1 MSDVMSFDYSTAQWI
16 LSIVVGVCLTK
27 VYSTIAHH
35 VRYRKETVFYLPYLM
50 LVAQTLLS
58 LLFVWFQSP
67 SGYQM
72 VGVNKLGFLAKVIS
86 DSLAVI
92 FTLVAL
98 PDEQILSKDKLDL
111 KVIYYDTKKTW
122 MIIWMI
128 WLISGVTLSLFFG
141 PEEFRNMLIGSIV
154 ITLVLA
160 ILMLKF
166 DNDYLHGGFHLLNV
180 AQMTPYLLI

>member
-1 MSDVMSFDYSTAQWI
+1 
-16 LSIVVGVCLTK
+16 
-27 VYSTIAHH
+27 
-35 VRYRKETVFYLPYLM
+35 
-50 LVAQTLLS
+50 
-58 LLFVWFQSP
+58 
-67 SGYQM
+67 M
-72 VGVNKLGFLAKVIS
+72 VGVNKLGFLAKVIT

-111 KVIYYDTKKTW
+111 KVIYYDAKKTW

-166 DNDYLHGGFHLLNV
+166 DNDYLHAGFHLYQLALMV
-180 AQMTPYLLI
+180 PFLVL